1 MFFGSVFVVSDGCH
15 LHDTLPTAAEPGRT
29 GAMHRELR
37 AAADDGRPTAV
48 SERRGTMVH
57 AMSSIWRTALLY
69 ALLLAGAAFL
79 LQWLEYRYLVRRF
92 STEAYIVVIALVFAA
107 VGAWVGN
114 RLTTSRTSS
123 AFEVNQQAIAQ
134 LGLSQR
140 ELEVLQLLADGQSNK
155 EMACRLSLSPNTIK
169 THLANLYGKLDANRR
184 TQAVSKAGALSII
197 P

>member
-1 MFFGSVFVVSDGCH
+1 
-15 LHDTLPTAAEPGRT
+15 
-29 GAMHRELR
+29 
-37 AAADDGRPTAV
+37 
-48 SERRGTMVH
+48 
-57 AMSSIWRTALLY
+57 MSGIWRTVLLY

-79 LQWLEYRYLVRRF
+79 LEWLEYRYLVRKF

-107 VGAWVGN
+107 VGAWVSKH
-114 RLTTSRTSS
+114 LTTSRTSS
-123 AFEVNQQAIAQ
+123 TFEVNQQAIVQ

-155 EMACRLSLSPNTIK
+155 EMARKLSLSPNTIK

-184 TQAVSKAGALSII
+184 TQAVSKARALSII